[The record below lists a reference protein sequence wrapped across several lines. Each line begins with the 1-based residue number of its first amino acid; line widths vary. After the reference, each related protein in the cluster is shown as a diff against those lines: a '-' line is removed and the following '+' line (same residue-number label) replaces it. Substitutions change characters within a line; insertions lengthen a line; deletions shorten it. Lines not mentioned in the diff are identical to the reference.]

1 MCGAG
6 ASSEAIASAVHERR
20 RLTAAFKEVAPEPW
34 RSRIH
39 IRTPGAYGDPVGPTI
54 QNLRARGRSW
64 DDIVNSVLSQAS
76 RDDSNPMHPAGV
88 VAEVSRAAPER
99 SILLSD
105 VGAHHSWCVQQLEV
119 PRDAMFL
126 QSGGSAT
133 MGFGVG
139 AAIGAAFV
147 ADGRGTVIAVVGDGG
162 FLTHPSAVATAVE
175 HDLPIIW
182 VVWNNAGYVSIRD
195 LQRGFFGKERKF
207 LTRFRK
213 NGFGDLMSTDFA
225 MLGRAMGAAGV
236 HADNPASLGDA
247 ITTAIRKK
255 IPTVIDVKIMA
266 HAMRHA
272 AGSWDLAAIAGPA
285 PSYDLDPVR

>member
-1 MCGAG
+1 
-6 ASSEAIASAVHERR
+6 
-20 RLTAAFKEVAPEPW
+20 
-34 RSRIH
+34 
-39 IRTPGAYGDPVGPTI
+39 
-54 QNLRARGRSW
+54 
-64 DDIVNSVLSQAS
+64 
-76 RDDSNPMHPAGV
+76 
-88 VAEVSRAAPER
+88 
-99 SILLSD
+99 
-105 VGAHHSWCVQQLEV
+105 VQQLEV

-147 ADGRGTVIAVVGDGG
+147 ADGRRTVIAVVGDGG

-236 HADNPASLGDA
+236 HADSPASLGDA

-285 PSYDLDPVR
+285 PNYDLDPVR